1 MVPISETESFVVATT
16 LGGTVL
22 FDVRVGNAVVTDV
35 ILLVIVS
42 FALDATAPPT
52 ELFLLAN
59 NLPAMLLHFMSA

>member
-1 MVPISETESFVVATT
+1 VVATT

-22 FDVRVGNAVVTDV
+22 FDVRVGNAVVT
-35 ILLVIVS
+35 LLVIVS
-42 FALDATAPPT
+42 FALDAAAPPT